1 MRRMCFSKS
10 LILSLALLFLAVPS
24 WSLTFKSD
32 GSVVQSD
39 GTVVRQTAAHRFV
52 ERFSKKINWPV
63 STSLSTSDS
72 SIKGYFG
79 NGYLLPGTP
88 LLSLHGIRMG
98 DNYVEKLAEVN
109 GFNSKSSLM
118 RFMLSSATPSFIT
131 KELNITEDQAAK
143 FVAQVSSD
151 DIAYV
156 ESTERFSS
164 DEKMLLSLLREI
176 DQLEVELDLNELD
189 QVVSG
194 SIESE
199 LESQLENSVEDSVS
213 ETIEDAVAETIEDSV
228 GQFLEESIESAME
241 ASFNRAIQNIIDSGG
256 TILETEYSEAGWS
269 ITHEGGSAE

>member
-1 MRRMCFSKS
+1 MMRRVWSNKR
-10 LILSLALLFLAVPS
+10 LIVSLALLFFSVPS

-39 GTVVRQTAAHRFV
+39 GTVVRQKASQRFV
-52 ERFSKKINWPV
+52 ERFNKKINWPV
-63 STSLSTSDS
+63 SGSLSTSAS

-79 NGYLLPGTP
+79 NGYFLPGTP

-118 RFMLSSATPSFIT
+118 RFMVSAATPSFIT
-131 KELNITEDQAAK
+131 NDLNITEDQAAK

-156 ESTERFSS
+156 ESTEQFSS
-164 DEKMLLSLLREI
+164 DEKMQLSLLREI
-176 DQLEVELDLNELD
+176 EQLEEELDLNELD

-199 LESQLENSVEDSVS
+199 VERQLESSVEDSVS
-213 ETIEDAVAETIEDSV
+213 ES
-228 GQFLEESIESAME
+228 LEQSIESAME
-241 ASFNRAIQNIIDSGG
+241 ASFNQAIQNIIDSGG
-256 TILETEYSEAGWS
+256 TILETEYSESGWS

>member
-1 MRRMCFSKS
+1 MMRRVWSNKR
-10 LILSLALLFLAVPS
+10 LIVSLALLFFSVPS

-39 GTVVRQTAAHRFV
+39 GTVVRQKASQRFV
-52 ERFSKKINWPV
+52 ERFNKKINWPV
-63 STSLSTSDS
+63 SRSLSTSAS

-79 NGYLLPGTP
+79 NGYFLPGTP

-118 RFMLSSATPSFIT
+118 RFMLSAATPSFIT
-131 KELNITEDQAAK
+131 NDLNITEDQAAK

-156 ESTERFSS
+156 ESTEQFSS
-164 DEKMLLSLLREI
+164 DEKMQLSLLREI
-176 DQLEVELDLNELD
+176 EQLEEELDLNELD

-194 SIESE
+194 SIESAVE
-199 LESQLENSVEDSVS
+199 RQLESSVEDSVS
-213 ETIEDAVAETIEDSV
+213 ES
-228 GQFLEESIESAME
+228 LEQSIESAME
-241 ASFNRAIQNIIDSGG
+241 ASFNQTIQNIIDSGG
-256 TILETEYSEAGWS
+256 TILETEYSESGWS

>member
-1 MRRMCFSKS
+1 M
-10 LILSLALLFLAVPS
+10 SLALLFLSVQS

-39 GTVVRQTAAHRFV
+39 GTVVRQKASQRFI
-52 ERFSKKINWPV
+52 ERFNKKINWPV

-131 KELNITEDQAAK
+131 NELKITEDQAAK
-143 FVAQVSSD
+143 FAAQVSSD
-151 DIAYV
+151 DIAHM
-156 ESTERFSS
+156 ESIERFSS

-176 DQLEVELDLNELD
+176 EQLEVELDLNELD

-199 LESQLENSVEDSVS
+199 VERQLESSVEDSV
-213 ETIEDAVAETIEDSV
+213 AES
-228 GQFLEESIESAME
+228 LEQSIESAME
-241 ASFNRAIQNIIDSGG
+241 ASFNQAIQNIIDSGG

>member
-1 MRRMCFSKS
+1 MMRSLCFSKR
-10 LILSLALLFLAVPS
+10 LIVSLALLFFSAPS

-39 GTVVRQTAAHRFV
+39 GTEVRKKASKRFT
-52 ERFSKKINWPV
+52 ERFNKKINWPV
-63 STSLSTSDS
+63 STSISTSAS
-72 SIKGYFG
+72 STKGYFG
-79 NGYLLPGTP
+79 NGYFLPGTP
-88 LLSLHGIRMG
+88 LLSLYGIRMG

-118 RFMLSSATPSFIT
+118 RFMVSAATPSFIT
-131 KELNITEDQAAK
+131 NDLNITEDQAAK

-151 DIAYV
+151 DIAYM

-199 LESQLENSVEDSVS
+199 VESQLESSVEDSVS
-213 ETIEDAVAETIEDSV
+213 ESIEDSV
-228 GQFLEESIESAME
+228 AQSLEQSIESAME
-241 ASFNRAIQNIIDSGG
+241 ASFNQAIQNIIDSGG
-256 TILETEYSEAGWS
+256 TILETEFSESGWS

>member
-1 MRRMCFSKS
+1 MMRRMCFNKR
-10 LILSLALLFLAVPS
+10 LIMSLALLMFSVPS

-39 GTVVRQTAAHRFV
+39 GKLVRQTASQRFV
-52 ERFSKKINWPV
+52 ERFNKKINWPV
-63 STSLSTSDS
+63 SKSLSTSADS
-72 SIKGYFG
+72 VKGYFG
-79 NGYLLPGTP
+79 NGYFLPGTP
-88 LLSLHGIRMG
+88 LLSLHGIRKG

-118 RFMLSSATPSFIT
+118 RFMVSSATPSFIT
-131 KELNITEDQAAK
+131 NDLNITEDQAAK
-143 FVAQVSSD
+143 FVARVSSG
-151 DIAYV
+151 DIAYM

-176 DQLEVELDLNELD
+176 EQLEVELDLNELD

-199 LESQLENSVEDSVS
+199 LERQLESSVEDSVS
-213 ETIEDAVAETIEDSV
+213 ES
-228 GQFLEESIESAME
+228 LEQSIESAME
-241 ASFNRAIQNIIDSGG
+241 ASFNQAIQNIIDSGG

>member
-1 MRRMCFSKS
+1 MMRRLCFNKR
-10 LILSLALLFLAVPS
+10 LIVSLALLFFSVPS

-39 GTVVRQTAAHRFV
+39 GKLVRQPASQRFV
-52 ERFSKKINWPV
+52 ERFNKKINWPV
-63 STSLSTSDS
+63 SKSLSTLANSV
-72 SIKGYFG
+72 KGYFG
-79 NGYLLPGTP
+79 NGYFLPGTP
-88 LLSLHGIRMG
+88 LLSLHGIRKG

-118 RFMLSSATPSFIT
+118 RFMVSSATPGFIT
-131 KELNITEDQAAK
+131 NDLNITEDQAAK

-151 DIAYV
+151 DIAYM

-176 DQLEVELDLNELD
+176 EQLEVELDLNELD

-199 LESQLENSVEDSVS
+199 VERQLESSVEDSVS
-213 ETIEDAVAETIEDSV
+213 ES
-228 GQFLEESIESAME
+228 LEQSIESAME
-241 ASFNRAIQNIIDSGG
+241 ASFNQAIQNIIDSGG
-256 TILETEYSEAGWS
+256 SILETEYSEAGWS
-269 ITHEGGSAE
+269 ITHEGGSPE